1 MPLARDASAQE
12 IAAHDQTTAEL
23 AHYKLARIGADDQ
36 DGYHRV
42 ACPAVMGKL
51 RCPRRPA
58 SMTLSHERPTV
69 LSLPE
74 GPPRCCGQQTLTVP
88 ASVNAKTAQ
97 KYDYPSAA
105 WRASYARRSAVERTF
120 STIKD
125 PASNDIS
132 RGWCRLMG
140 LSAITV
146 FLTCCLVVRN
156 WRGLDAFEAR
166 EADDAR
172 RAAAGLGLAGAS
184 ADGAAWPSSPA
195 PAPGPELCSQKHPIG
210 VRGPGRRHGPDV
222 IERSITARLDLV
234 CPVPAS
240 QWLPRSRHNRHCQM

>member
-1 MPLARDASAQE
+1 MVQPAMVTFAGAICSNGNLYCPATPPALLALVPLARDASAQE

-146 FLTCCLVVRN
+146 FVTCCLVVRN
-156 WRGLDAFEAR
+156 WRVLDAFEAR

-172 RAAAGLGLAGAS
+172 RAANGLGPRRRKRRCRGLAELASAGA
-184 ADGAAWPSSPA
+184 
-195 PAPGPELCSQKHPIG
+195 GP
-210 VRGPGRRHGPDV
+210 
-222 IERSITARLDLV
+222 
-234 CPVPAS
+234 
-240 QWLPRSRHNRHCQM
+240 

>member
-1 MPLARDASAQE
+1 MVTFAGAICSNGNLYCPATPPALLALVPLARDASAPE
-12 IAAHDQTTAEL
+12 IAVHDQTTAEL

-58 SMTLSHERPTV
+58 SMTLSLVRLTF

-172 RAAAGLGLAGAS
+172 RAAAGLGPRRRKRRRRGLAELARAGA
-184 ADGAAWPSSPA
+184 
-195 PAPGPELCSQKHPIG
+195 GP
-210 VRGPGRRHGPDV
+210 
-222 IERSITARLDLV
+222 
-234 CPVPAS
+234 
-240 QWLPRSRHNRHCQM
+240 